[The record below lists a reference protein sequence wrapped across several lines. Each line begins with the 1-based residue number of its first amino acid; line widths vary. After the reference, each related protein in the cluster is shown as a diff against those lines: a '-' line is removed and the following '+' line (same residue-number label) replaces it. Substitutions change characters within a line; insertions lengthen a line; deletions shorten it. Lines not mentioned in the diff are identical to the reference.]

1 MCVRMNVKRVFL
13 CAFVSVFVLAGTAGA
28 EIIVPTI
35 VSEAN
40 TNPYSTATTDKLT
53 DNSGMTPAVNAG
65 DSLASALAAIHANTG
80 VFDSWVTNASAPDY
94 FAASQH
100 PVIVWDLTAG
110 GDMLVGTAILWQYQ
124 NDGGGEN
131 RVGNHARTIELRFN
145 TEAEGSA
152 VFSGPA
158 TTITMEPT
166 LTGGQNTAQDFD
178 LAGQACRYVQ
188 MTVTDNHYGD
198 PDGLGVHATIGGDR
212 VGLGEVR
219 FAPMPD
225 VANTPNPAGGATD
238 VCPNV
243 ILGWNPGA
251 DAEKHDVYFGTDL
264 DDVSDAS
271 ISDPRGVLVSP
282 VQGQTESY
290 YPVSGTLNLAFGAT
304 YYWRIDEVKGVPA
317 SRAKG
322 AVWQFSTEPL
332 AYAIG
337 DIAAT
342 ASSYDAEKDPNKT
355 IDGSGLDA
363 DGLHST
369 DTAAMWL
376 SAGESPG
383 EAWIQ
388 YEFDKIYKLR
398 EMLVW
403 NYNGEGLN
411 TAYGIRDATIEYS
424 TNGIDFATLG
434 ATHEFSKAP
443 GTDGYAADTAID
455 FGGVAAKHVR
465 IVANTNW
472 GGGAAE
478 QYGLSE
484 VRFLYVP
491 VRARI
496 PYPENEAADV
506 PVDVVLSWKPAREA
520 AVHDVYL
527 STDARAVMEGT
538 SEPFS
543 VASERECRATYDP
556 QLELGRTYYWK
567 VNEVN
572 MTEEPDTWE
581 GDTWSFSTPA
591 YSLVDDM
598 ETYTEWKVEDNN
610 IFEVWVDGMGNC
622 KGSGNDTGANV
633 FESPSTGV
641 GGSQA
646 MEFNYDNDGMVENP
660 CLTTP
665 VEESRGHYYSK
676 AEAEVG
682 NLPSGIDSDWTIDG
696 VKALSLMFYG
706 TTGNAIE
713 PMWVKLTDTSNNEA
727 KVLYG
732 TQPGEVATDINDMS
746 WHEWNIDLADF
757 TGVDLANVKSI
768 AIGVGNE
775 DAVTPGGSGVVYFD
789 DIRLYPARC
798 ILAYRSGEFAF
809 LDYAGG
815 DCVIDYREVE
825 LMAAEWLA
833 RDRVAP
839 PLIGWYK
846 FDEGFG
852 TTPQD
857 SSGNGNHGVL
867 NGAPAWMPG
876 YTGTGSLQFNGGGD
890 EVEVPYDAALN
901 PTDTFTVA
909 AWINLTLGGTGHRA
923 VVSCRD
929 DVPGPAR
936 GYILYVQPD
945 ATPSFWTGRG
955 NANGWYSA
963 TGPVINEGQWVHVAG
978 TYEVGALSLFV
989 DGVLEA
995 EGTAATFGIN
1005 TVQNFLIGAG
1015 RNERPSGH
1023 DYYFQGQIDD
1033 VRMYDRALSQGEIA
1047 SIMDGT
1053 LGSVSEHHPLRS
1065 LAELDAGELEG
1076 SRAVNFKDFAVL
1088 LSRWLDT
1095 ELWP

>member
-1 MCVRMNVKRVFL
+1 MCARMNVKSAFL
-13 CAFVSVFVLAGTAGA
+13 CASVSLFVLTGMANA
-28 EIIVPTI
+28 EIIVPMI

-65 DSLASALAAIHANTG
+65 DSLAPALAAIHANTG

-94 FAASQH
+94 FAASQP

-110 GDMLVGTAILWQYQ
+110 GDKLVGTAILWQYQ
-124 NDGGGEN
+124 NDGGGDN

-158 TTITMEPT
+158 TTITMRPV
-166 LTGGQNTAQDFD
+166 LTGEQNAAQDFD
-178 LAGQACRYVQ
+178 LASQTCRYVQ

-198 PDGLGVHATIGGDR
+198 PDGFGVHVTVGGDR

-219 FAPMPD
+219 FAVVPA
-225 VANTPNPAGGATD
+225 VANTPDPVIGATD
-238 VCPNV
+238 VCRNV
-243 ILGWNPGA
+243 VLGWNSGA
-251 DAEKHDVYFGTDL
+251 DAEKHDVYLGTDF
-264 DDVSDAS
+264 DDVSNAS

-282 VQGQTESY
+282 VQGQIENY
-290 YPVSGTLNLAFGAT
+290 YPVSGTLNLAFGTT

-322 AVWQFSTEPL
+322 AVWKFLTEPFV
-332 AYAIG
+332 YSIG

-342 ASSYDAEKDPNKT
+342 ASSYDTEKDPNKT

-363 DGLHST
+363 DDLHSK
-369 DTAAMWL
+369 DTATMWL

-388 YEFDKIYKLR
+388 YEFDKIYRLY

-424 TNGIDFATLG
+424 TNGIDFTTLG
-434 ATHEFSKAP
+434 ATQEFPKAP
-443 GTDGYAADTAID
+443 GADGYAAGPAID
-455 FGGVAAKHVR
+455 FGGVTAKHVR
-465 IVANTNW
+465 ITAEGNW
-472 GGGAAE
+472 GGGVVD

-484 VRFLYVP
+484 VRFSYVP
-491 VRARI
+491 VRARN
-496 PYPENEAADV
+496 PLPESEATNV
-506 PVDVVLSWKPAREA
+506 PVDTVLSWIPGREA
-520 AVHDVYL
+520 AVHEVYL
-527 STDARAVMEGT
+527 STDVRAVMQGT
-538 SEPFS
+538 FDPCSIA
-543 VASERECRATYDP
+543 VDGACRATYDP

-567 VNEVN
+567 VNEAN
-572 MTEEPDTWE
+572 MAETPETWE
-581 GDTWSFSTPA
+581 GETWRFSTPA
-591 YSLVDDM
+591 YLVVDDM
-598 ETYTEWKVEDNN
+598 LSYGDVDEIGQPDSRIWYTWKDGEGWTDPEPTYPGNGTGSVVDLNSVPVHDTQQSMAFHYSNN
-610 IFEVWVDGMGNC
+610 GTNLFGTMG
-622 KGSGNDTGANV
+622 KK
-633 FESPSTGV
+633 
-641 GGSQA
+641 
-646 MEFNYDNDGMVENP
+646 
-660 CLTTP
+660 
-665 VEESRGHYYSK
+665 YYS
-676 AEAEVG
+676 EATA
-682 NLPSGIDSDWTIDG
+682 LISDLGIGHDWTADG
-696 VKALSLMFYG
+696 IRSLTLYFYG
-706 TTGNAIE
+706 APGNATGPTE
-713 PMWVKLTDTSNNEA
+713 QMYVKLNGA
-727 KVLYG
+727 KVPYDG
-732 TQPGEVATDINDMS
+732 DVNDVTEPS
-746 WHEWNIDLADF
+746 WHEWNIDLAVFGINLQNVTQISIGFGDEYNVVPGG
-757 TGVDLANVKSI
+757 TGV
-768 AIGVGNE
+768 
-775 DAVTPGGSGVVYFD
+775 VVFD

-798 ILAYRSGEFAF
+798 IPSNRSDEFALF
-809 LDYAGG
+809 DYAGQ
-815 DCVIDYREVE
+815 DCVINYREVE
-825 LMAAEWLA
+825 LMAADWLS

-852 TTPQD
+852 TSTQD
-857 SSGNGNHGVL
+857 SSGNNNHGTL
-867 NGAPAWMPG
+867 NGAPVWRAG
-876 YTGTGSLQFNGGGD
+876 HIGAGSLQFNGSD
-890 EVEVPYDAALN
+890 EVEVPYNPALN

-909 AWINLTLGGTGHRA
+909 AWINLTPGGTGHRA

-929 DVPGPAR
+929 DLPGPAR

-1015 RNERPSGH
+1015 RNERASGH

-1047 SIMDGT
+1047 SIMNGT
-1053 LGSVSEHHPLRS
+1053 LGSVSEYHPLRS
-1065 LAELDAGELEG
+1065 LAEVDASEPEG
-1076 SRAVNFKDFAVL
+1076 SRAVNFKDFAAL
-1088 LSRWLDT
+1088 LSRWLDM